1 VHHNRRHFIGR
12 SLSALA
18 PAALPLLPKGVLG
31 ADLPKLHVGAITI
44 SDCVPFYAAMQQSYF
59 AASGIDVS
67 TESET
72 GGTLGIPA
80 VVAGAYDIVYSN
92 IVSVLQAIGQ
102 GIDLR
107 FVAGGNTL
115 NPPDTTGL
123 FVRRGEGLKTGK
135 DLEGRTMGINDTRSL
150 QYMYARGWVKATGG
164 DPDKV
169 TFRAIPFPD
178 MADAVKNKR
187 IDSIIPSEPFF
198 SMSRADPSLELIA
211 NPGRTVFPNGRVA
224 AWVVSG
230 DFLAKHADL
239 VRKFLAGMQKG
250 SQWVN
255 ANLNSPAFTQL
266 LVSYTKLDAAR
277 VLAMAKGRTSIG
289 ITAPEVQRMYDLM
302 RANSLITATVDV
314 PAKVFVP

>member
-1 VHHNRRHFIGR
+1 VKPNRSRFLGQ
-12 SLSALA
+12 SAAVLL
-18 PAALPLLPKGVLG
+18 PAALPLVPSAARA
-31 ADLPKLHVGAITI
+31 ADLPRLHVGAITI
-44 SDCVPFYAAMQQSYF
+44 SDCVPFYAAMQQNYF
-59 AASGIDVS
+59 TAAGIDVV

-92 IVSVLQAIGQ
+92 MPSALQAIGQ

-123 FVRRGEGLKTGK
+123 FVRRGEGLKSGK
-135 DLEGRTMGINDTRSL
+135 DLEGKSMGINDTRSL
-150 QYMYARGWVKATGG
+150 QFMYARGWVKATGG

-169 TFRAIPFPD
+169 TYRAIPFPD

-198 SMSRADPSLELIA
+198 SMLRSDTSLELIA

-224 AWVVSG
+224 AWIVSG
-230 DFLAKHADL
+230 DFLAKHVDL

-250 SQWVN
+250 SDWVN
-255 ANLNSPAFTQL
+255 ANLNAPAFTQL
-266 LVSYTKLDAAR
+266 VSNYTKLEPAR
-277 VLAMAKGRTSIG
+277 VAAMGKGRTSIG
-289 ITAPEVQRMYDLM
+289 ISVRDVTRMYDLM
-302 RANSLITATVDV
+302 RANGLLTTTVDV

>member
-1 VHHNRRHFIGR
+1 VKQNRSRFLGQ
-12 SLSALA
+12 SAAVLL
-18 PAALPLLPKGVLG
+18 PAALPLVPNAARA
-31 ADLPKLHVGAITI
+31 ADLPRLHVGAITI
-44 SDCVPFYAAMQQSYF
+44 SDCVPFYAAMQQNYF
-59 AASGIDVS
+59 TASGIDVV

-92 IVSVLQAIGQ
+92 MPSALQAIGQ

-135 DLEGRTMGINDTRSL
+135 DLEGKSMGINDTRSL
-150 QYMYARGWVKATGG
+150 QFMYARGWVKATGG

-169 TFRAIPFPD
+169 TYRAIPFPD

-198 SMSRADPSLELIA
+198 SMLRSDTSLELIA

-224 AWVVSG
+224 AWIVSG
-230 DFLAKHADL
+230 DFLAKHVDL

-250 SQWVN
+250 SDWVN
-255 ANLNSPAFTQL
+255 ANLNAPAFMQ
-266 LVSYTKLDAAR
+266 LVSNYTKLEPAR
-277 VLAMAKGRTSIG
+277 VAAMGKGRTSIG
-289 ITAPEVQRMYDLM
+289 ISVRDVTRMYDLM
-302 RANSLITATVDV
+302 RANGLLTTTVDV